1 MGELAAKVDG
11 MFLRNRTTHRVTLAR
26 GHLTEEFAIFSVNL
40 EMRYRI
46 RTDGALES
54 IDGWARKPSD
64 PPDVVR
70 LPLWAEVSLTAVG
83 EVRAPAT
90 APFVSTTELGWGDD
104 LHRLVV
110 FGPRYWR
117 RRLGGLE
124 PSEPERFESM
134 PLSWGLAF
142 GGSYQEPPG
151 LDAHSG
157 LPHPGGTVAYPLNPA
172 GIGFYATEKQ
182 AVDRPLPRIERT
194 DQLVRQWSDRPLP
207 GGLAPCPMNPALRLI
222 PLDSPEGGDPAIA
235 DALFERALR
244 VQHHAPI
251 ATLARRIDSGTEVRL
266 TGAGARPLRFVTP
279 TSPLRVRSRTRRDTA
294 WVQPR
299 IRSVHVDADDET
311 VAVVFGHMQHY
322 APERA
327 PEWIEVMQA

>member
-157 LPHPGGTVAYPLNPA
+157 LPHPGGT
-172 GIGFYATEKQ
+172 
-182 AVDRPLPRIERT
+182 